1 MQTKAK
7 DDQPF
12 GLANLRSRFGR
23 RVIGRW
29 LVKKGAALMH
39 PERPQA
45 AYVAARYGMCARLPS
60 DIQEHIATLCKYSQ
74 QCGSIA
80 ELGVR
85 GMVSTWAFLSGLIS
99 SPAPVKRLTCL
110 DIEPI
115 PHAKELA
122 DICRS
127 QNIDLHLLQADSAT
141 AEIPPCDLLFIDTWH
156 VAGHL
161 KRELRQHSSKAGKFI
176 ILHDTTTDGEKSE
189 ALRSGADIPALARQ
203 TGYSEEEIREGL
215 MFAVREFLQAHPDWK
230 IAEQFTNNNGLL
242 ILSRTQRV

>member
-1 MQTKAK
+1 MQTGAK
-7 DDQPF
+7 EDQTSV
-12 GLANLRSRFGR
+12 LANLRSRFGR
-23 RVIGRW
+23 RAIGRW

-85 GMVSTWAFLSGLIS
+85 GMVSTWAFVSGLIS
-99 SPAPVKRLTCL
+99 STDPVKRLTCL

-127 QNIDLHLLQADSAT
+127 QNIDLHILQADSAT
-141 AEIPPCDLLFIDTWH
+141 AEIPACDLLFIDTWH
-156 VAGHL
+156 IAGHL
-161 KRELRQHSSKAGKFI
+161 KRELQQHSPKARKFI
-176 ILHDTTTDGEKSE
+176 ILHDTTTDGEQSE

-203 TGYSEEEIREGL
+203 TGYSEEEIRQGL
-215 MFAVREFLQAHPDWK
+215 MFAVRDFLHTHPDWK
-230 IAEQFTNNNGLL
+230 IAEHFTNNNGLL
-242 ILSRTQRV
+242 VLSRNQRG